1 MKAQMSLEFVA
12 AAGAALAIAVM
23 LAVAIGG
30 KFSELRDEKTVF
42 LVRDAASVARSELF
56 AAAEASD
63 GYQRSFVMPH
73 NLSGREYS
81 VTISNTSLILQSE
94 NYEHV
99 LKVPSVIGGISKGDN
114 IIRKSGGAVY
124 LNS

>member
-12 AAGAALAIAVM
+12 AAGAALVIAVI

-30 KFSELRDEKTVF
+30 KFSAMRDERTVF
-42 LVRDAASVARSELF
+42 LVRDTASVIRSELF

-63 GYQRSFVMPH
+63 GYQRTFVLPH
-73 NLSGREYS
+73 NLSNQDYS
-81 VTISNTSLILQSE
+81 ITISNTSLILQSE

-99 LKVPSVIGGISKGDN
+99 VKVPSVLGSISKGAN
-114 IIRKSGGAVY
+114 IVRKSGGAIY

>member
-1 MKAQMSLEFVA
+1 MKAQTSLEFVA
-12 AAGAALAIAVM
+12 AAGAALVIAVV
-23 LAVAIGG
+23 LAVAVGS
-30 KFSELRDEKTVF
+30 KFSDLREERTVF
-42 LVRDAASVARSELF
+42 LIRDTASVIRSELF

-63 GYQRSFVMPH
+63 GYQRGFVLPY
-73 NLSGREYS
+73 NLSGQEYS
-81 VTISNTSLILQSE
+81 ATISNTSLILQSE

-99 LKVPSVIGGISKGDN
+99 LKVPSVRGGISKGTN

>member
-12 AAGAALAIAVM
+12 ATGAALVIAVV
-23 LAVAIGG
+23 LAVAVGG
-30 KFSELRDEKTVF
+30 KFSDLREEKTVF
-42 LVRDAASVARSELF
+42 LIRDTAYVVRSELF

-63 GYQRSFVMPH
+63 GYRRSFVLPH
-73 NLSGREYS
+73 NLSSQEYS
-81 VTISNTSLILQSE
+81 ITISNTSLILQSE

-99 LKVPSVIGGISKGDN
+99 VKVPSVIGSIGKGNN